1 MIDEFEE
8 YEEYFG
14 DPSAADSVILK
25 AKSDLFGLLTD
36 EARDLLEKV
45 SKANEELESLQSDIV
60 HARYELQSIEA
71 DQVRERKKLD
81 ELKNGW
87 LPKELV
93 QRFVH
98 DATGGFAPGDTVYT
112 IKPTVRQKECPL
124 CAGSKNVSASI
135 HGQIFDIK
143 CPECSGYG
151 RKSEYT
157 YSVDERR
164 VAEVRLKLCFEE
176 RRINRWSSDVVYLTG
191 NDYSTNPKELYRSRE
206 EAEAALKG
214 EADGKDT

>member
-25 AKSDLFGLLTD
+25 AKEDLLGLLTD

-45 SKANEELESLQSDIV
+45 SKANEELELLQSDIV
-60 HARYELQSIEA
+60 SARYELQSIA
-71 DQVRERKKLD
+71 AAQVRERKKLD

-112 IKPTVRQKECPL
+112 IKTTAQQKECPL
-124 CAGSKNVSASI
+124 CAGSKNVFASI
-135 HGQIFDIK
+135 HGQIFNIT

-151 RKSEYT
+151 RKSEYI
-157 YSVDERR
+157 YSVDVRR

-176 RRINRWSSDVVYLTG
+176 SRINKWSSDVVYLAG
-191 NDYSTNPKELYRSRE
+191 NDFSSNPKDLYRSRE

-214 EADGKDT
+214 AK

>member
-25 AKSDLFGLLTD
+25 AKEDLLGLLTD

-45 SKANEELESLQSDIV
+45 SKANEELEFLQSDIV
-60 HARYELQSIEA
+60 NARYELQSIEA

-93 QRFVH
+93 QQFVH

-112 IKPTVRQKECPL
+112 MKTTTVRKECPL
-124 CAGSKNVSASI
+124 CGGAKNVSASI

-143 CPECSGYG
+143 CPECGGYG
-151 RKSEYT
+151 VKTEYSYSIEERK
-157 YSVDERR
+157 
-164 VAEVRLKLCFEE
+164 VAEVRLKLCFEG
-176 RRINRWSSDVVYLTG
+176 RRINRWSSDCVFLTG

-214 EADGKDT
+214 ESNA

>member
-14 DPSAADSVILK
+14 EPSAADSVILK
-25 AKSDLFGLLTD
+25 AKEDLFGLLKN
-36 EARDLLEKV
+36 ESRDLLEKV
-45 SKANEELESLQSDIV
+45 AKANEELDALQSDIV
-60 HARYELQSIEA
+60 SAKYELQSIKA
-71 DQVRERKKLD
+71 DQIRERKKLD

-98 DATGGFAPGDTVYT
+98 DATGDFAPGDTVYT
-112 IKPTVRQKECPL
+112 IKTTVRQKECPL
-124 CAGSKNVSASI
+124 CAGTKNVSASI

-151 RKSEYT
+151 QKSEYT
-157 YSVDERR
+157 HSVDERR

-176 RRINRWSSDVVYLTG
+176 RRINRWSSDVVYLAG
-191 NDYSTNPKELYRSRE
+191 NDFCSDPKDLYSSRE
-206 EAEAALKG
+206 EAEE
-214 EADGKDT
+214 EARKRNGTTDK

>member
-1 MIDEFEE
+1 MIDVFEE

-112 IKPTVRQKECPL
+112 IKSTSLYNECPL
-124 CAGSKNVSASI
+124 CEGAKSVSASI

-143 CPECSGYG
+143 CPECGGYG
-151 RKSEYT
+151 VKTEYS
-157 YSVDERR
+157 YSVEERK

-176 RRINRWSSDVVYLTG
+176 KRINHWSSDCVYLAG
-191 NDYSTNPKELYRSRE
+191 NDFSADPKNLYKSRE

-214 EADGKDT
+214 EHNAN